1 MINNKKKVNKEM
13 NELNCEFITNIYNT
27 NVLFYA
33 K

>member
-13 NELNCEFITNIYNT
+13 NELNYEFITNIYNT